1 MIRHRLAARFARL
14 REANGARLRVTQRDA
29 GFTVLE
35 ALISFVIFA
44 IVATTASYGLVEA
57 IDASHTSQQR
67 VDAADVAQFILGNV
81 IRTAD
86 TAAPE
91 EGKTIFSHV
100 GGQDAAGVEHASD
113 EEFTAVETVVFDTPG
128 SCNSGTLF
136 WVHIV
141 VRQAQTDTFLARTDA
156 RVACPRV

>member
-1 MIRHRLAARFARL
+1 MIRHRLARMRDA
-14 REANGARLRVTQRDA
+14 QRDA

-35 ALISFVIFA
+35 ALISFVVFA
-44 IVATTASYGLVEA
+44 IVATTASYGLVKA
-57 IDASHTSQQR
+57 IDASHASQQR

-81 IRTAD
+81 IRTAN
-86 TAAPE
+86 TVAPE

-100 GGQDAAGVEHASD
+100 GDSSDGGPTYASD
-113 EEFTAVETVVFDTPG
+113 EEFTAVQTIVFDSAG
-128 SCNSGTLF
+128 SCNTGTLF

-141 VRQAQTDTFLARTDA
+141 VRQAQTDQFLARSDA